1 MNSKNKTLIFW
12 DIMRKIGILE
22 ILVVLA
28 ILITSGALA
37 YKFINSN
44 NNSSGYEF
52 DGDQMY
58 KCAWVSEKIMN
69 KNFPLYAH
77 VKGKW
82 TSSKEEFNDTLLIT
96 GARGGTLYA
105 IYKNQSITIGGE
117 MAYVEDIAAKK
128 IVLKP
133 LGNSIVEYQINP
145 TDGNSFKE
153 IKNKIESTE
162 YKYKNLNLTIL
173 KTYIACSIA
182 ADSKT
187 FAPSEQQHIKNNLY
201 LDLNNKNNKLSIY
214 FVENGLFLTGKLDLE
229 TLNTLD
235 DMINPHKITTSQI
248 TVYLV
253 VNETAD
259 KIPKNITTYN
269 NNSIVITLQ

>member
-1 MNSKNKTLIFW
+1 MK
-12 DIMRKIGILE
+12 KIGILE
-22 ILVVLA
+22 ILVILA

-44 NNSSGYEF
+44 NKNSNYEF

-82 TSSKEEFNDTLLIT
+82 TSSKEEFNDTVLIT

-128 IVLKP
+128 IILKP
-133 LGNSIVEYQINP
+133 LGNSIIEYQLNP
-145 TDGNSFKE
+145 IDGNSFKE

-173 KTYIACSIA
+173 KTYIEGSLA

-187 FAPSEQQHIKNNLY
+187 FAPSEQQNIKNNLY
-201 LDLNNKNNKLSIY
+201 LDLNNKNNRLSIY
-214 FVENGLFLTGKLDLE
+214 FVENGLFINGKLDLE

-235 DMINPHKITTSQI
+235 DIINPHKITTSQI

-259 KIPKNITTYN
+259 KIPKNITAYN
-269 NNSIVITLQ
+269 NNSMIIALQ

>member
-22 ILVVLA
+22 ILVILA

-37 YKFINSN
+37 YKFIISN
-44 NNSSGYEF
+44 NSTGYEF

-58 KCAWVSEKIMN
+58 KCAWISEKIMN

-82 TSSKEEFNDTLLIT
+82 TSSNKEFDDTVLIT

-105 IYKNQSITIGGE
+105 VYKNQSITIGGE

-133 LGNSIVEYQINP
+133 LGNTIIEYQMNP
-145 TDGNSFKE
+145 IDGNSFKE
-153 IKNKIESTE
+153 VGNKIKNTE
-162 YKYKNLNLTIL
+162 NKYKNSNLTIL
-173 KTYIACSIA
+173 GTYIECSIA
-182 ADSKT
+182 TDSKT
-187 FAPSEQQHIKNNLY
+187 FAPSEQQSIKNKLY
-201 LDLNNKNNKLSIY
+201 LDLNNKNNRLSIY
-214 FVENGLFLTGKLDLE
+214 FIENGLFLDGKLKLE
-229 TLNTLD
+229 TLNILD
-235 DMINPHKITTSQI
+235 DIINPHKITTSKI
-248 TVYLV
+248 TVYLI

-259 KIPKNITTYN
+259 KMPKDIIKYNNDSIITTLN
-269 NNSIVITLQ
+269 